1 MRVAFLQAGGKGTR
15 IESFAKGL
23 LPKQLLPCNKGA
35 VIDYALEACLEAGCL
50 PHIVLPR
57 TDNSIADYVG
67 RSGYTAVFS
76 HSIGSQ
82 VDDTL
87 MYGLLYE
94 QCTVGYVMP
103 DTMFEPPDILD
114 RMMSSLEEKGGV
126 AVIAVFETDE
136 PQKFGMCKLKAQ
148 TVEQIVDKPEEWP
161 QGSGMAWGLIVWKEP
176 FWEAVQIAT
185 VDGCTTFSDVLNY
198 AIKLFGSIPYV
209 VLDGYVD
216 IATAQDYR
224 KVLENGW

>member
-126 AVIAVFETDE
+126 AVIAVFE
-136 PQKFGMCKLKAQ
+136 
-148 TVEQIVDKPEEWP
+148 
-161 QGSGMAWGLIVWKEP
+161 MAWGLIVWKEP